1 MSGRS
6 WGNAV
11 KWSIVAVGR
20 IKESFYREAIAEY
33 AGRLKRYRPIELI
46 EVPEERL
53 IPGREAQVMRAEAE
67 RIRAACKGSEIIAL
81 TERGAQLTTV
91 NLAQK
96 LESFEAQALPA
107 LAFVL
112 GGPQGL
118 DPELENE
125 ARWKMGLSALTLPYQ
140 LARLVLLEQLYRCE
154 TLRRGE
160 PYHKA

>member
-1 MSGRS
+1 M
-6 WGNAV
+6 

-20 IKESFYREAIAEY
+20 VKESFYREAIAEY
-33 AGRLKRYRPIELI
+33 ASRLKRYRPISLI

-67 RIRAACKGSEIIAL
+67 RIRAACKGAVIIAL
-81 TERGAQLTTV
+81 TERGDQLTTMQ
-91 NLAQK
+91 LAQK
-96 LESFEAQALPA
+96 LESFEAQAIPA

-118 DPELENE
+118 DAELERD
-125 ARWKMGLSALTLPYQ
+125 ARWNMGLSALTLPYQ
-140 LARLVLLEQLYRCE
+140 LARLLLLEQLYRCE

>member
-1 MSGRS
+1 M
-6 WGNAV
+6 

-33 AGRLKRYRPIELI
+33 AGRLKHYRPFELI

-67 RIRAACKGSEIIAL
+67 RLRIACRGAEIIAL
-81 TERGAQLTTV
+81 TERGSQLSTV
-91 NLAQK
+91 KLAGK
-96 LESFEAQALPA
+96 LESFEAQGLPA
-107 LAFVL
+107 LCFVI

-118 DPELENE
+118 DPDFERE
-125 ARWKMGLSALTLPYQ
+125 ARWQMGLSQLTLPYQ

>member
-1 MSGRS
+1 M
-6 WGNAV
+6 

-20 IKESFYREAIAEY
+20 IKEPFYREAIAEY
-33 AGRLKRYRPIELI
+33 AGRLKRYRPIELVEI
-46 EVPEERL
+46 AEERL
-53 IPGREAQVMRAEAE
+53 IPGREAHVMRAEAE

-91 NLAQK
+91 QLAQK
-96 LESFEAQALPA
+96 LESFEAQSMGS

-118 DPELENE
+118 DAELERE